1 MTATGGAMTSQFA
14 HAAGHLA
21 VLIAPALLAWAA
33 WLEEPLLVFGAVMLA
48 FPLARIAFGAMDEAG
63 PPTWSEGIAA
73 ALDRLPW
80 VYTAVLAGAVLML
93 LLVISRSEPAM
104 GEVAGWALS
113 LWVTMVFATCVAHEL
128 LHRKRK
134 SDRIVGHLLAGLAGY
149 PVLGYEHS
157 RHHQRAGSCA
167 SAECPAVTESVWQ
180 FSARRLGAIAHECLG
195 ARGLALA
202 GDSRSPSV
210 QGLRLALAAT
220 GVTLALFGL
229 AAGLPGLLI
238 YTLVIGLVAF
248 AVQLV
253 TYMQHWGLGDDNI
266 EDARHGQYGWEDDCR
281 FQAWVTMGLS
291 LHQAHHRN
299 ASRPYYRTS
308 ITTDAP
314 RPPAGYVLLMF
325 AALVPSVW
333 QQVMGPALAY
343 WRAQPTTPVSAGRRL
358 VCVAFYK

>member
-1 MTATGGAMTSQFA
+1 MTSQLA
-14 HAAGHLA
+14 QAAGHLS

-33 WLEEPLLVFGAVMLA
+33 WIEEPLLVFGAVMLV
-48 FPLARIAFGAMDEAG
+48 FPLARIAFGAVDEAG
-63 PPTWSEGIAA
+63 PPAWSEGIAA

-80 VYTAVLAGAVLML
+80 VYAAVLAGAVLML
-93 LLVISRSEPAM
+93 LLAISRSEPTM
-104 GEVAGWALS
+104 GTVAGWALS

-157 RHHQRAGSCA
+157 RHHQRVGSCA
-167 SAECPAVTESVWQ
+167 SAECPKVTDSVWQ
-180 FSARRLGAIAHECLG
+180 FAARRIAAIVHESLG

-202 GDSRSPSV
+202 GDSRSPAV
-210 QGLRLALAAT
+210 QGLRVALATT

-229 AAGLPGLLI
+229 AAGWPGVLI
-238 YTLVIGLVAF
+238 YALVIGLVAF

-266 EDARHGQYGWEDDCR
+266 DDARQGQYGWEDDCR

-299 ASRPYYRTS
+299 GSRPYYRTG
-308 ITTDAP
+308 ITDGLSA
-314 RPPAGYVLLMF
+314 PAGRVRAAHVRGTCAERLAAGHGSGLGVLAGATHHAGVGRP
-325 AALVPSVW
+325 AAGVRELL
-333 QQVMGPALAY
+333 QV
-343 WRAQPTTPVSAGRRL
+343 AG
-358 VCVAFYK
+358 